1 MAMDVMTI
9 LYLSIGG
16 FMLFSVGI
24 VILVISGKS
33 IFYDFYR
40 RLNPKGVDVYIVNS
54 NRQMF
59 HHYKVPKDGQIKINK
74 LVYFTNPDKVMS
86 LSDDMKKEVIEGI
99 TKKNAKIKEVIKGFE
114 DKKETAEKLLSKI
127 EDNAINKG
135 QIEQYNEYI
144 ETLKQRI
151 DVLKTKLDTREQ
163 LYYSQRRGT
172 FFFIEGDPIPK
183 DFHEQ
188 YTEMDCIAIDNVI
201 ARSMTKD
208 PKAVRNLEKEIKTM
222 KFLIIVTGICAAGA
236 LVLGI
241 LLKTD
246 IQTIAQSLGV
256 TLTL

>member
-24 VILVISGKS
+24 VVLVISGKS

-40 RLNPKGVDVYIVNS
+40 RLRPKGVDIFVVNS
-54 NRQMF
+54 NRQIS
-59 HHYKVPKDGQIKINK
+59 HHYKEPKDGQVKVNK
-74 LVYFTNPDKVMS
+74 LTYFTNPDKVMS
-86 LSDDMKKEVIEGI
+86 LSDNMKKEVIEGI
-99 TKKNAKIKEVIKGFE
+99 TKKNAKIKEIIKEFE
-114 DKKETAEKLLSKI
+114 DKKETAEKLLSKT
-127 EDNAINKG
+127 EDNEINKG
-135 QIEQYNEYI
+135 EIEQYREYI
-144 ETLKQRI
+144 ETIKQRI
-151 DVLKTKLDTREQ
+151 CVLKTKLDTREQ

-188 YTEMDCIAIDNVI
+188 YTEMDCITIDNVI

-208 PKAVRNLEKEIKTM
+208 PKAVRNLEKELKVM

-246 IQTIAQSLGV
+246 MQTLAQSMGV